1 MLFISSYAYYSKL
14 LLELSKYFS
23 VEVIWS
29 IAFRTGF
36 IKRARDLRPQV
47 LLIAALMMMDNAEE
61 ISMERFFT
69 VYNEACFNL
78 KFRQIS
84 FNAFANQL
92 KKDKF
97 EDFARELYQLIA
109 KGCSEGSLAEGEL
122 LFSLIQQKLPE
133 LQNMVVSDGSE
144 IRLSD
149 QAAVIAHGKQ
159 REDCKGVVGTC
170 QNKLHGTFS
179 LVHQSFEYVSIT
191 KGTASER
198 AEIPLAM
205 LKRSLWL
212 ADAGYIDFDVF
223 KTIVEQ
229 SGYFL
234 VRGKQ
239 DMNPLVKSIITYKDG
254 HPDKIEHLAVPVPLK
269 QLSKQLDKEL
279 TYDMEVTL
287 RNGLACRVIRTFVP
301 DINSSKRGVS
311 KKKKKKP
318 KSGFAYYYT
327 TLPQEHFDVPQVLAI
342 YRSRWTIEICWRAHK
357 SFCGLKAGKV
367 VTLSTVRGLFYLSL
381 TCQAIK
387 TLIAQQMEP
396 YLGGKKLSMLKVAA
410 HTGRVALEAVVHVLT
425 KCADFDQLDTS
436 ARKLMWNMKR
446 RTKRIPSKTNLAKGK
461 GVYCIIEELQRPTRL
476 IA

>member
-1 MLFISSYAYYSKL
+1 MLFICAYGYYTKL
-14 LLELSKYFS
+14 LLEISKYFS
-23 VEVIWS
+23 FELIWE

-36 IKRARDLRPQV
+36 IKRARDMRPQV
-47 LLIAALMMMDNAEE
+47 LLIAALMTMDNAAE
-61 ISMERFFT
+61 ISIERLFT
-69 VYNEACFNL
+69 AYNEACFNL

-84 FNAFANQL
+84 SNAFNNQI

-97 EDFARELYQLIA
+97 EDFAREIYQLIA
-109 KGCSEGSLAEGEL
+109 KGCSEGSFAEGEL

-159 REDCKGVVGTC
+159 REDCKGIVGTC
-170 QNKLHGTFS
+170 QNKVHGTFS

-205 LKRSLWL
+205 LKRCLWL

-239 DMNPLVKSIITYKDG
+239 NMNPLVKSIITYKDG
-254 HPDKIEHLAVPVPLK
+254 HPVKIEHLAEPIPLK
-269 QLSKQLDKEL
+269 QLSEQLDNEL

-301 DINSSKRGVS
+301 DINSSKRGA
-311 KKKKKKP
+311 P
-318 KSGFAYYYT
+318 KRRRS
-327 TLPQEHFDVPQVLAI
+327 LSQVLLTTTPT
-342 YRSRWTIEICWRAHK
+342 SHK
-357 SFCGLKAGKV
+357 SFSMCLRFWQFTAPVGPSRFAGVLTRAFVGLK
-367 VTLSTVRGLFYLSL
+367 
-381 TCQAIK
+381 QA
-387 TLIAQQMEP
+387 
-396 YLGGKKLSMLKVAA
+396 
-410 HTGRVALEAVVHVLT
+410 R
-425 KCADFDQLDTS
+425 
-436 ARKLMWNMKR
+436 W
-446 RTKRIPSKTNLAKGK
+446 
-461 GVYCIIEELQRPTRL
+461 
-476 IA
+476 